1 MNTGAEQ
8 PLTFGDTVRVRST
21 EEAQAAGLAGLV
33 GKVVGETIPS
43 MSGEQ
48 VVLPPQIDYAIGV
61 SFDEFERTLFLP
73 HDVLEFID
81 HQRAGDNSL
90 HAPLEF
96 IDHGPGQVFGIKTKR
111 GRTAWVRREN
121 GEWQEVEE
129 LAEPFVPTG
138 VPTEPEPASL
148 LRRLLTLAKRRP

>member
-81 HQRAGDNSL
+81 H
-90 HAPLEF
+90 
-96 IDHGPGQVFGIKTKR
+96 GPGQVFGIKTKR